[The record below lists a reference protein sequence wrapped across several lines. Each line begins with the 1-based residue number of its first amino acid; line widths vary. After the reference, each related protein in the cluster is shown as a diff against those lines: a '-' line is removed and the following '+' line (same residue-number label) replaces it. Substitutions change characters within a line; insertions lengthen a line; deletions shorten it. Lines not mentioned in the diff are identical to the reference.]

1 MGPVDETLSK
11 DYHCL
16 DYRLAVKHTKPQ
28 LLSLFHDC
36 WRIIS
41 SERNRGG
48 LPSSLS
54 YGDFVAA
61 WAGIDVMFVA
71 FVFSGECSRRFM
83 SRLIAFYC
91 GNYIIAPTFSLYF
104 CAVLVFKYSE
114 PIIAF

>member
-48 LPSSLS
+48 LPSSVS
-54 YGDFVAA
+54 YGDFVVA

-71 FVFSGECSRRFM
+71 FVFSGECSTRFM